1 MESKF
6 SRTLEEWKNLASK
19 ELKGKNSDTLI
30 WTTPEGIDIQ
40 PLYTE
45 NDLKGLDHLHSLPGF
60 SPFLRGTF

>member
-40 PLYTE
+40 PFKSFSVY
-45 NDLKGLDHLHSLPGF
+45 KG
-60 SPFLRGTF
+60 